1 MAKTQ
6 INITQLKNF
15 MKKQIEELDQI
26 KELKKALNK
35 SDEDTAECTE
45 YLNRM
50 YGACE
55 QVISMCDE
63 YSEIEKAKAKD
74 EADKIKAEAA
84 KIKAEEK
91 KSAVKEKI
99 AEPVEDD
106 GNDEDEDIWS

>member
-74 EADKIKAEAA
+74 EADKIKAEAK
-84 KIKAEEK
+84 KIKDEEK
-91 KSAVKEKI
+91 KTKEKI
-99 AEPVEDD
+99 AEPVEED
-106 GNDEDEDIWS
+106 GDDEDDDIWS

>member
-63 YSEIEKAKAKD
+63 YSEIEKAEAKD
-74 EADKIKAEAA
+74 EADKIKAEAK
-84 KIKAEEK
+84 KIKDEEK
-91 KSAVKEKI
+91 KTKEKI
-99 AEPVEDD
+99 AEPVEED
-106 GNDEDEDIWS
+106 GDDEDDDIWS

>member
-74 EADKIKAEAA
+74 EADKIKAEAK
-84 KIKAEEK
+84 KIKDEEK
-91 KSAVKEKI
+91 KTKEKI
-99 AEPVEDD
+99 AEPVEEDGDD
-106 GNDEDEDIWS
+106 DDDDIWS